1 MRRSKTS
8 QTRGQGSRQTGGQ
21 GSRQARGQTRET
33 KEDPPS
39 IDDTQD
45 DEEIDPPSEYD
56 DAEEGAISPSEE
68 EESVWS
74 QTTKAESSR
83 TSKRVTKKVVAQSAS
98 PAIEDGSEIA
108 EETDGEEEETLEEE
122 PEVSE
127 SLIEHEKF
135 DAVIKNSAEEI
146 IVVPDKD
153 RRTSHMMSLS
163 EYTEAISVR
172 TEQIATDGIASV
184 MLDQIPPY
192 LTTARDIAIAE
203 MHARRCPLK
212 LSRHVGRIVEGGVVK
227 NFVEMWSP
235 NVMTHPL
242 FQ

>member
-8 QTRGQGSRQTGGQ
+8 QIREQASRQI
-21 GSRQARGQTRET
+21 RGV
-33 KEDPPS
+33 PPS

-45 DEEIDPPSEYD
+45 DEEFDPPSEYD
-56 DAEEGAISPSEE
+56 DDEGALSPSEE
-68 EESVWS
+68 EESLWS
-74 QTTKAESSR
+74 QKTKNDSSR
-83 TSKRVTKKVVAQSAS
+83 ASKKVTKKNAISQSTS
-98 PAIEDGSEIA
+98 PVIEEGSEIA
-108 EETDGEEEETLEEE
+108 EETDGEEEDPLEEE
-122 PEVSE
+122 SEEPEAPEFAVE
-127 SLIEHEKF
+127 TF
-135 DAVIKNSAEEI
+135 DATIKNSAEEI
-146 IVVPDKD
+146 IVVPDKY

-163 EYTEAISVR
+163 EYTEAISIR
-172 TEQIATDGIASV
+172 TEQIATDGVASV

-212 LSRHVGRIVEGGVVK
+212 LSRNVGRIVEGGVVK
-227 NFVEMWSP
+227 NFVEIWSP